1 MGSRFFMIVMEGTL
15 QEKKNLLELLK
26 SIVGDLESHNLAV
39 RPQLLERI
47 EQLEKELEEGDAE

>member
-1 MGSRFFMIVMEGTL
+1 MIVMEGTL

-39 RPQLLERI
+39 HPQLLERI